1 MVSLVDFFK
10 DSKCILDFDIGM
22 YVIDDFDKAGQTI
35 KILTETPVQLNKVTI
50 VSKRDNTTVSVVGY
64 KAYIDFVYDYED
76 ANIVNNTLIMD
87 KFDHS
92 YFNSTVTMYFVFNRG
107 AEYYNTYHVFSL

>member
-22 YVIDDFDKAGQTI
+22 YVIDDFDKAGQI
-35 KILTETPVQLNKVTI
+35 VKILTETPVQLNKVTI
-50 VSKRDNTTVSVVGY
+50 ISKHDVATVSVVGY

-107 AEYYNTYHVFSL
+107 DEYCNTYHVFSL